1 MKNSHVEFQIL
12 AQTGGWCM
20 VDYFKLKD
28 GTTMGVTDEGIGL
41 SHQPWDDDSCY
52 DEDLNLGFIDICR
65 FAMSHGKIEYP
76 EPTAYHRRIEEGKE
90 PTGWYIAKH
99 VVTSDDRIIFYDYIV
114 MRNGIVITI
123 DDAQITV
130 FEDDTETS
138 VIGII
143 ERPCDVMGSFDENG
157 DTI

>member
-1 MKNSHVEFQIL
+1 MKHKLNSHVKLHTL

-20 VDYFKLKD
+20 VDFLELMD

-41 SHQPWDDDSCY
+41 SYQGMDEDSDY
-52 DEDLNLGFIDICR
+52 DENKDIGFVNICNCGLDY
-65 FAMSHGKIEYP
+65 SLIEYP
-76 EPTAYHRRIEEGKE
+76 KPTAYHREIDPEKSDL
-90 PTGWYIAKH
+90 TGWYIAKH

-130 FEDDTETS
+130 FTDDTEAE

-143 ERPCDVMGSFDENG
+143 ERPC
-157 DTI
+157 I